1 MLRAES
7 HNPILDRLAEIERP
21 AARVRIDVDP
31 LRYDGVDQ
39 RQRRL
44 FLSVLAVLGVI
55 GFILVFGERT
65 TGPPSRVWSVPR
77 DSSRRSPRVG
87 PKRTVAFEWQPIAGN
102 PIAEVFDKWT
112 VARACGPGGCDE
124 RSLDEWLE
132 IGESLPTF
140 VQAVAADSGLTIN
153 RDEFGDDHRVVEG
166 TTAAETTIVYVAAFD
181 DGWNFYVECGLSLGV
196 RGDDR
201 LIDEIVE
208 VSSHGASR
216 GVISP
221 NGASLRRMSGC
232 GRRTHGRRGRGP
244 MGGAAQRDQLR
255 RRAS

>member
-1 MLRAES
+1 MVSAEG
-7 HNPILDRLAEIERP
+7 LVTEIPEGW
-21 AARVRIDVDP
+21 V
-31 LRYDGVDQ
+31 Q
-39 RQRRL
+39 SEQ
-44 FLSVLAVLGVI
+44 F
-55 GFILVFGERT
+55 
-65 TGPPSRVWSVPR
+65 
-77 DSSRRSPRVG
+77 
-87 PKRTVAFEWQPIAGN
+87 AFEWQPIAGN

-208 VSSHGASR
+208 VVEPRCQSGSDQPERCVASSNVRLRAAHPWPPGSR
-216 GVISP
+216 
-221 NGASLRRMSGC
+221 AD
-232 GRRTHGRRGRGP
+232 GRGCSAGP
-244 MGGAAQRDQLR
+244 ASPPSLVDRDRGGVGDIEAADLAELWDEGDAVACGER
-255 RRAS
+255 RRSATPIFVADHERDIGFHRDLMEEGHRSSARSQ

>member
-1 MLRAES
+1 M
-7 HNPILDRLAEIERP
+7 
-21 AARVRIDVDP
+21 
-31 LRYDGVDQ
+31 DQ

-65 TGPPSRVWSVPR
+65 TGPPLESVVSAEGLVTEIPEGWVQ
-77 DSSRRSPRVG
+77 SEQF
-87 PKRTVAFEWQPIAGN
+87 AFEWQPIAGS

-124 RSLDEWLE
+124 RSLDEWLK

-181 DGWNFYVECGLSLGV
+181 DGWDFYVECGLSLGV

-208 VSSHGASR
+208 V
-216 GVISP
+216 
-221 NGASLRRMSGC
+221 C
-232 GRRTHGRRGRGP
+232 
-244 MGGAAQRDQLR
+244 
-255 RRAS
+255 RATEQVGE

>member
-1 MLRAES
+1 M
-7 HNPILDRLAEIERP
+7 
-21 AARVRIDVDP
+21 
-31 LRYDGVDQ
+31 DQ

-55 GFILVFGERT
+55 GFVLVFGERT
-65 TGPPSRVWSVPR
+65 SGPPLESVVSAEGLVTEIPEGWLQ
-77 DSSRRSPRVG
+77 SEQF
-87 PKRTVAFEWQPIAGN
+87 AFEWQPIAGN
-102 PIAEVFDKWT
+102 SIAEVFDKWT
-112 VARACGPGGCDE
+112 VARACGPDGCDE

-181 DGWNFYVECGLSLGV
+181 DGWDFYVECGLSLGV
-196 RGDDR
+196 RGDER

-208 VSSHGASR
+208 V
-216 GVISP
+216 
-221 NGASLRRMSGC
+221 C
-232 GRRTHGRRGRGP
+232 
-244 MGGAAQRDQLR
+244 
-255 RRAS
+255 RATVPVGE